1 MKIAESNIKQQPM
14 SREIEVLVLE
24 VVAQEVRREVAAP
37 STNLT
42 QEAQRVG
49 TVMRRI
55 LTSFHSLVL
64 VSSI

>member
-1 MKIAESNIKQQPM
+1 MKIAESNIKQQLT

-24 VVAQEVRREVAAP
+24 VEAQEVRREVAAP

-42 QEAQRVG
+42 LEAQRVG

-55 LTSFHSLVL
+55 LTSYHSLAL
-64 VSSI
+64 VSRI